1 LHEFDLVGF
10 SLLFELNYSNILT
23 ILDLGKI
30 PLFSKH
36 RDSQDPLVIAGG
48 PAASNPEPVSDFFD
62 LFLIGDGEQ
71 ALMDLAERFLSIKK
85 SCQSRK
91 SMLRSLT
98 QIKGVYVPAF
108 YQPHQPLGSKLLAE
122 KPVGDVPSKIDKNV
136 ISSFENKYLAS
147 EVIVPNV
154 RTIFDRISI
163 ETARGCA
170 QNCRFCQARSIY
182 FPVRNKNPGMVV
194 EEMIHGL
201 NSTGYE
207 EASLSAL
214 SVGDYPNLESMVTLL
229 MSKLREKN
237 ISLSLSA
244 LRPKFFTDQVAE
256 SITKVKKTGL
266 TLVPEAG
273 TGRLRKVINKKLN
286 EDEILDAVSS
296 AFSQGWKKI
305 KLYFMVG
312 LPTETDEDLKGI
324 ISLIEQIIRL
334 GYQIMNKPPQ
344 INLSVSSFIPKPYT
358 PFQWLRMNTIEELKS
373 KHEFLRKNLKKYKFV
388 WLKNHSVENAV
399 LEGVFSRGDRRLNPV
414 LYRAWK
420 KGARFDGWS
429 DLFDFSLWQESFD
442 EEGVDPRVYL
452 SSLSQSAALPWD
464 HIDLG
469 VKKSY
474 LIQELKEAFKENWT
488 ENCEDR
494 DCQQCWGCSF
504 PGFQNQVD
512 YTKIPPVSLSRYRFL
527 MKGEKES
534 RFRLFYS
541 KQGPAKYVSH
551 IDLSQTIQ
559 RSLRRAGI
567 QVRHTQGFHPKMHLS
582 FPPAL
587 GLGMKGK
594 EEVLEFH
601 SRYQLSGQ
609 QTIERINRYF
619 PEGIRVL
626 KIERIDS
633 RRPSLSKDIKSV
645 VYSLDLNQ
653 EGVRTA
659 VKKKAHLKRMN
670 LSAAFEFIE
679 KAVNQENLSDLRR
692 IYLETKKKKVMF
704 EFSFSP
710 SRALKLKPVIN
721 KVLGI
726 EYPNF
731 VLTREKFTFQSTE
744 PPP

>member
-1 LHEFDLVGF
+1 
-10 SLLFELNYSNILT
+10 
-23 ILDLGKI
+23 
-30 PLFSKH
+30 
-36 RDSQDPLVIAGG
+36 
-48 PAASNPEPVSDFFD
+48 
-62 LFLIGDGEQ
+62 
-71 ALMDLAERFLSIKK
+71 
-85 SCQSRK
+85 
-91 SMLRSLT
+91 
-98 QIKGVYVPAF
+98 
-108 YQPHQPLGSKLLAE
+108 
-122 KPVGDVPSKIDKNV
+122 
-136 ISSFENKYLAS
+136 
-147 EVIVPNV
+147 
-154 RTIFDRISI
+154 
-163 ETARGCA
+163 
-170 QNCRFCQARSIY
+170 
-182 FPVRNKNPGMVV
+182 
-194 EEMIHGL
+194 
-201 NSTGYE
+201 
-207 EASLSAL
+207 
-214 SVGDYPNLESMVTLL
+214 
-229 MSKLREKN
+229 
-237 ISLSLSA
+237 
-244 LRPKFFTDQVAE
+244 
-256 SITKVKKTGL
+256 
-266 TLVPEAG
+266 
-273 TGRLRKVINKKLN
+273 
-286 EDEILDAVSS
+286 
-296 AFSQGWKKI
+296 
-305 KLYFMVG
+305 
-312 LPTETDEDLKGI
+312 
-324 ISLIEQIIRL
+324 
-334 GYQIMNKPPQ
+334 
-344 INLSVSSFIPKPYT
+344 
-358 PFQWLRMNTIEELKS
+358 
-373 KHEFLRKNLKKYKFV
+373 
-388 WLKNHSVENAV
+388 
-399 LEGVFSRGDRRLNPV
+399 
-414 LYRAWK
+414 
-420 KGARFDGWS
+420 
-429 DLFDFSLWQESFD
+429 
-442 EEGVDPRVYL
+442 
-452 SSLSQSAALPWD
+452 
-464 HIDLG
+464 
-469 VKKSY
+469 
-474 LIQELKEAFKENWT
+474 
-488 ENCEDR
+488 
-494 DCQQCWGCSF
+494 
-504 PGFQNQVD
+504 
-512 YTKIPPVSLSRYRFL
+512 